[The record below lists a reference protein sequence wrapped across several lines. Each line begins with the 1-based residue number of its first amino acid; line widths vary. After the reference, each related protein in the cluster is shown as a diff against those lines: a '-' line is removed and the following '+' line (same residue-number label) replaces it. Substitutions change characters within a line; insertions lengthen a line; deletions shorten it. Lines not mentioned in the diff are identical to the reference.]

1 MTASGGARCHARLQW
16 GKHQGGTWTRR
27 VTWSRP
33 RAMNV
38 LTVYLRI
45 YADAFRQALTGIRNN
60 AWTVLLPI
68 GLLYANSLASGLVLS
83 IPYLGQFLVW
93 IVWAAAASCYLYFV
107 GEVVAKSRVKLDE
120 FGRSIRAYFWSVA
133 NLFFVFWIA
142 TLVISLLVPP
152 PQQPVFTRL
161 LFLAAAILLNA
172 APEVIYQRGSYGG
185 LETAQR
191 SINFLQA
198 NWIEWGIPNL
208 LLLALWY
215 FLPPNPLA
223 MLGAIGSILEA
234 VIEGAFVHLV
244 MVFRGFLFAALD
256 GTSHRQRMYRYRS
269 SGAV

>member
-1 MTASGGARCHARLQW
+1 M
-16 GKHQGGTWTRR
+16 K
-27 VTWSRP
+27 
-33 RAMNV
+33 V

-45 YADAFRQALTGIRNN
+45 YADAFRQALAGIGKN

-68 GLLYANSLASGLVLS
+68 GLLYANGLASGLVLG
-83 IPYLGQFLVW
+83 IPLLGQFLVW

-133 NLFFVFWIA
+133 NLFFVLWVA
-142 TLVISLLVPP
+142 TLVIRFMIPPAQQGVFSQLL
-152 PQQPVFTRL
+152 L
-161 LFLAAAILLNA
+161 LAVAILLNA

-191 SINFLQA
+191 SIRFLQD

-208 LLLALWY
+208 LILAIWWY
-215 FLPPNPLA
+215 FPPHPLVT
-223 MLGAIGSILEA
+223 LGALGSIIEA
-234 VIEGAFVHLV
+234 VVEGALLHLV
-244 MVFRGFLFAALD
+244 MVFRGHLFAALD

-269 SGAV
+269 TGAV

>member
-1 MTASGGARCHARLQW
+1 
-16 GKHQGGTWTRR
+16 
-27 VTWSRP
+27 
-33 RAMNV
+33 MNL

-45 YADAFRQALTGIRNN
+45 YADAFRQAVIGIRKN

-68 GLLYANSLASGLVLS
+68 GLLYANGLASGVVLS

-107 GEVVAKSRVKLDE
+107 GEVVAKSRVKLEE

-133 NLFFVFWIA
+133 NLFFVFWVA
-142 TLVISLLVPP
+142 TLVIGLMVPP

-161 LFLAAAILLNA
+161 LFLAVAILLNA

-185 LETAQR
+185 LETSQR
-191 SINFLQA
+191 SIQFLQA

-215 FLPPNPLA
+215 FLPPNPLG
-223 MLGAIGSILEA
+223 MLGAVGSILEA
-234 VIEGAFVHLV
+234 VIEGAFLHLV

-269 SGAV
+269 TGAV

>member
-1 MTASGGARCHARLQW
+1 M
-16 GKHQGGTWTRR
+16 K
-27 VTWSRP
+27 
-33 RAMNV
+33 V

-45 YADAFRQALTGIRNN
+45 YADAFRQALTGIGKN

-68 GLLYANSLASGLVLS
+68 GLLYANGLASGLVLT
-83 IPYLGQFLVW
+83 IPVFGQLLVW
-93 IVWAAAASCYLYFV
+93 IVWAAAASCYLYFL

-133 NLFFVFWIA
+133 NLFFVFWVA
-142 TLVISLLVPP
+142 SLLVRFMVPP
-152 PQQPVFTRL
+152 AQQPVFTQL
-161 LFLAAAILLNA
+161 LFLAVAILLNA

-185 LETAQR
+185 LETVQR
-191 SINFLQA
+191 SISFLQA

-215 FLPPNPLA
+215 FLPPHPLG
-223 MLGAIGSILEA
+223 MLGAVGSILEA
-234 VIEGAFVHLV
+234 VIEGAFVHLA
-244 MVFRGFLFAALD
+244 MVFRGFLFTALD